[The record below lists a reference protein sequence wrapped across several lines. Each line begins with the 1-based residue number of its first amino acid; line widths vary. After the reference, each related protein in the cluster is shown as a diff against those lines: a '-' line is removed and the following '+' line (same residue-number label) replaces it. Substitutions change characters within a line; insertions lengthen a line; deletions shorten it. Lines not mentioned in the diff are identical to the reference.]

1 MHYNIKIIL
10 IVFILFSCDNKG
22 NKNYNSPRIVS
33 QLKITSPSYNEV
45 FKKGDSIKIEVSSN
59 SKKNKLIES
68 IFYLGNDSIKFLNT
82 LNISSDEL
90 VRYGRYNFSI
100 VSKFEEGST
109 EKINKSFLLYPQNK
123 PDEKNYTIIKILPH
137 DPNTYTQGLLLDQK
151 DFLESSGQYGKS
163 FIRRINSITGKV
175 INEIK
180 IDKNLFA
187 EGITTYDNKLYMLSW
202 KSNKGLI
209 FNKNN
214 FEIIG
219 EIEYNTEGWGLTTY
233 EDNLVMSDGSEKL
246 YFRDPITFKTQKI
259 IEVYDNNGKVENI
272 NELESINGKIYCNI
286 YGKDIILIINP
297 DTGLVE
303 SRINLNNLF
312 KRENYNDKVDVL
324 NGIAYNIDNNSIIVT
339 GKWWPSMYELKIN

>member
-33 QLKITSPSYNEV
+33 QLKIISPSYNEV

-68 IFYLGNDSIKFLNT
+68 IFYLENDSIKFLNT

-219 EIEYNTEGWGLTTY
+219 EIDYNTEGWGLTTY

>member
-1 MHYNIKIIL
+1 MHYNFKIIL
-10 IVFILFSCDNKG
+10 ILFILLSCDNKG

-68 IFYLGNDSIKFLNT
+68 MFYLGNDSIKFLNT

-90 VRYGRYNFSI
+90 VRYGKYNFSI
-100 VSKFEEGST
+100 ISKFEEGST

-163 FIRRINSITGKV
+163 FIRRIDSKTGNV

-187 EGITTYDNKLYMLSW
+187 EGITIYNNKLYMLSW

-272 NELESINGKIYCNI
+272 NELESINGKIYANI
-286 YGKDIILIINP
+286 YGKDIILIIDP

>member
-10 IVFILFSCDNKG
+10 IVFILLSCDNKG

-68 IFYLGNDSIKFLNT
+68 IFYLENDSIKFLNT

-90 VRYGRYNFSI
+90 VRYGKYNFSI
-100 VSKFEEGST
+100 ISKFEEGST

-163 FIRRINSITGKV
+163 FIRRINSRTGKV

-246 YFRDPITFKTQKI
+246 YFRDPITFRTQKI

>member
-1 MHYNIKIIL
+1 MNCNIKIIFF
-10 IVFILFSCDNKG
+10 VFLLLSCDNKET
-22 NKNYNSPRIVS
+22 KNYNSPRIKS
-33 QLKITSPSYNEV
+33 NLKVTSPTYNEI
-45 FKKGDSIKIEVSSN
+45 FKKGDSINIQVSSN
-59 SKKNKLIES
+59 SKTNKLIES

-82 LNISSDEL
+82 LNISSNKL
-90 VRYGRYNFSI
+90 IKYGRHNFSI
-100 VSKFEEGST
+100 VSKFDDRST
-109 EKINKSFLLYPQNK
+109 EKINKSFLLYPKNK
-123 PDEKNYTIIKILPH
+123 PKEKNYTIVKILPH
-137 DPNTYTQGLLLDQK
+137 DPNTYTQGLLLDQN

-163 FIRRINSITGKV
+163 FIRRINYKTGKV

-187 EGITTYDNKLYMLSW
+187 EGITTYDNKLYMLTW

-214 FEIIG
+214 FKIIG
-219 EIEYNTEGWGLTTY
+219 EIEYNTEGWGLSTY

-246 YFRDPITFKTQKI
+246 YFRDPITFKIQKI

-286 YGKDIILIINP
+286 YGKDIILIIDPN
-297 DTGLVE
+297 TGLVE

-324 NGIAYNIDNNSIIVT
+324 NGIAYNKDNNSIIVT

>member
-10 IVFILFSCDNKG
+10 IVFILLSCDNKG

-33 QLKITSPSYNEV
+33 KLKITSPSYNEV

-59 SKKNKLIES
+59 SKTNKLIES
-68 IFYLGNDSIKFLNT
+68 IFYLGNDSVKFLNT
-82 LNISSDEL
+82 LNISSNEL
-90 VRYGRYNFSI
+90 IRYGRHNFSL
-100 VSKFEEGST
+100 VSKFDDGST
-109 EKINKSFLLYPQNK
+109 EKINKSFLLYPKNK
-123 PDEKNYTIIKILPH
+123 PTEKNYTIVKILPH
-137 DPNTYTQGLLLDQK
+137 DPNTYTQGLLLDQN

-163 FIRRINSITGKV
+163 FIRRINSKNGKI

-187 EGITTYDNKLYMLSW
+187 EGITTYENKLYMLSW

-214 FEIIG
+214 FKIID
-219 EIEYNTEGWGLTTY
+219 EIEYNTEGWGLSTY
-233 EDNLVMSDGSEKL
+233 KDNLVMSDGSEKL
-246 YFRDPITFKTQKI
+246 YFRDPITFNIKKI

-272 NELESINGKIYCNI
+272 NELESIKGKIYCNI
-286 YGKDIILIINP
+286 YGKDIILIIDPN
-297 DTGLVE
+297 TGLVE

-324 NGIAYNIDNNSIIVT
+324 NGIAYNKDNNSIIVT

>member
-163 FIRRINSITGKV
+163 FIRRIDSKTGNV

-187 EGITTYDNKLYMLSW
+187 EGITTYDNRLYMLSW

-219 EIEYNTEGWGLTTY
+219 EIDYNTEGWGLTTY

-286 YGKDIILIINP
+286 YGKDIILIIDP

>member
-33 QLKITSPSYNEV
+33 QLKIISPSYNEV

-100 VSKFEEGST
+100 ISKFEEGST

-163 FIRRINSITGKV
+163 FIRRINYKNGKI

-187 EGITTYDNKLYMLSW
+187 EGITTYENKLYMLSW